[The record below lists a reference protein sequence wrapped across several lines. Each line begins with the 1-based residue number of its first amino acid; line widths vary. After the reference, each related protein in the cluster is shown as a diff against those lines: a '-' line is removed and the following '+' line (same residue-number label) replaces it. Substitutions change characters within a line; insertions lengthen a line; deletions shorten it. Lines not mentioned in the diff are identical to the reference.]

1 MRSGLTSVACLLGLG
16 LALSISN
23 TSLAAPPT
31 EVDKRLAKENTGRQ
45 LNQADVIDDLAF
57 LRRVTV
63 DLLGRIPTEPE
74 IQEYQALPAGQRR
87 DKWVDRLLKDDQFA
101 YRWTA
106 FYGDMLRLRSNAEGG
121 AAMTAYVMQ
130 SIRDGKPYDELC
142 RELISASGKAGKTPA
157 VGFVLGDAAD
167 PMALAGV
174 TSQVFMG
181 VRIAC
186 AQCHDHPF
194 DVWTREQFHG
204 LAAYYG
210 KTRRVESEL
219 TRSIYTQEQNENVV
233 VWPPIDVMDAVE
245 RKPMNPA
252 FPFAMDKTDGPHIKR
267 MIALREALK
276 KKEQKAPEVATV
288 DDLLSAADDKV
299 ANRVG
304 NKGNDVFD
312 VAGEAK
318 QDARNLNVQNGMYS
332 ASQLRQKLAE
342 LVTSPR
348 NRYFSQAFVNR
359 LWAEL
364 LGRGIVEP
372 VDDFSDTN
380 PPSHPET
387 LAYLADEFVAS
398 GYDLRT
404 AVRMIVTS
412 QAYQRAHL
420 RGVGEAERIEA
431 EEAFVASPVRR
442 MISEAM
448 YDSIV
453 LAGHVFDH
461 KHPAGQ
467 NLVTDWRYQRV
478 AIENKT
484 TTRPLASIG
493 KPAPTA
499 NMTGPKMAANG
510 EEKGPSY
517 DLESAI
523 ELDFD
528 KLLKPQEEVKIDAMA
543 KMSNEEIEAMRM
555 AEETQRDYL
564 DRFVKVTFDDNPSFS
579 SALKMASPAPVN
591 HFLRVFG
598 QPGRSDLGDFRDDSA
613 SMRQSLMMLNGRLT
627 HEAARVGELEPVYA
641 MLVGEKA
648 DLDKAIKF
656 VYREI
661 LTREPSAEDIALG
674 RELLRDAESPR
685 EGMADLR
692 WVLFN
697 SHEFRFLP

>member
-1 MRSGLTSVACLLGLG
+1 MT
-16 LALSISN
+16 
-23 TSLAAPPT
+23 
-31 EVDKRLAKENTGRQ
+31 
-45 LNQADVIDDLAF
+45 
-57 LRRVTV
+57 
-63 DLLGRIPTEPE
+63 
-74 IQEYQALPAGQRR
+74 
-87 DKWVDRLLKDDQFA
+87 DR
-101 YRWTA
+101 
-106 FYGDMLRLRSNAEGG
+106 
-121 AAMTAYVMQ
+121 
-130 SIRDGKPYDELC
+130 
-142 RELISASGKAGKTPA
+142 
-157 VGFVLGDAAD
+157 
-167 PMALAGV
+167 
-174 TSQVFMG
+174 
-181 VRIAC
+181 
-186 AQCHDHPF
+186 
-194 DVWTREQFHG
+194 
-204 LAAYYG
+204 
-210 KTRRVESEL
+210 
-219 TRSIYTQEQNENVV
+219 
-233 VWPPIDVMDAVE
+233 
-245 RKPMNPA
+245 
-252 FPFAMDKTDGPHIKR
+252 
-267 MIALREALK
+267 
-276 KKEQKAPEVATV
+276 
-288 DDLLSAADDKV
+288 
-299 ANRVG
+299 
-304 NKGNDVFD
+304 
-312 VAGEAK
+312 
-318 QDARNLNVQNGMYS
+318 
-332 ASQLRQKLAE
+332 
-342 LVTSPR
+342 
-348 NRYFSQAFVNR
+348 
-359 LWAEL
+359 
-364 LGRGIVEP
+364 
-372 VDDFSDTN
+372 
-380 PPSHPET
+380 
-387 LAYLADEFVAS
+387 
-398 GYDLRT
+398 
-404 AVRMIVTS
+404 
-412 QAYQRAHL
+412 
-420 RGVGEAERIEA
+420 
-431 EEAFVASPVRR
+431 
-442 MISEAM
+442 
-448 YDSIV
+448 
-453 LAGHVFDH
+453 
-461 KHPAGQ
+461 
-467 NLVTDWRYQRV
+467 RYQRV